1 MFGNLDNFHLCCH
14 YRSNLFAVVNNAG
27 ISSISLLE
35 EATDITN
42 FRTVMDT
49 NFWGSAYTTRF
60 AIPYLRRSRGK
71 IIALSSSAS
80 WLPQPRKSIYNV
92 MFLLYN
98 KVELGSAVDVLIVTT
113 GFIDAITVIWE
124 P

>member
-92 MFLLYN
+92 
-98 KVELGSAVDVLIVTT
+98 ELGSAVDVLIVTT